1 MDIDWTVLAF
11 EVVNFGVLVV
21 LLRRFL
27 YRPVQ
32 RAIAA
37 RREEIEKVQH
47 ELKAREETAA
57 STIEDYESRLRALEQ
72 QARERLESALT
83 EGRERAEALVVEGR
97 EQARA
102 MLTAAEQQ
110 ARAGRRRALEHL
122 RLEVLSLAA
131 EAAAQVVRHMDAP
144 AIASAYAR
152 RAAHGFAE
160 LVDGEPTGPVQ
171 VAMGEDADP
180 EAIEAELRAVLGP
193 GPALELTVDPDIVA
207 GVRLR
212 AEGTEVEASASAS
225 LRQWYEQQL
234 GDDAVGP
241 EGSP

>member
-1 MDIDWTVLAF
+1 TAWWWPWCCCSPTRSSERRPATMDIDWTVLAF

-83 EGRERAEALVVEGR
+83 EG
-97 EQARA
+97 
-102 MLTAAEQQ
+102 
-110 ARAGRRRALEHL
+110 
-122 RLEVLSLAA
+122 
-131 EAAAQVVRHMDAP
+131 
-144 AIASAYAR
+144 
-152 RAAHGFAE
+152 
-160 LVDGEPTGPVQ
+160 
-171 VAMGEDADP
+171 
-180 EAIEAELRAVLGP
+180 
-193 GPALELTVDPDIVA
+193 
-207 GVRLR
+207 
-212 AEGTEVEASASAS
+212 
-225 LRQWYEQQL
+225 
-234 GDDAVGP
+234 
-241 EGSP
+241 